1 MKNILYINA
10 GAGSGKTYSL
20 TERFADLIE
29 RGETT
34 PSRVILTTFTERA
47 AAEFRLKAREKLI
60 ERGLHPQV
68 AELDS
73 ALIGTVHSVAMR
85 YIMRYWYLLGL
96 GAGVKPMPLLKDFGL
111 AEDCVA
117 FLEAKNTEEEAK
129 GIAELLG
136 RVDFQRRVA
145 ESQSASKPKI
155 LLVTSAWHMKRA
167 RLMFG
172 KYAPGIEV
180 VCAPAD
186 FEQTMMAENMFSFKA
201 VVPDVM
207 AFQFNCFAFR
217 EWVGIVGYKLFR

>member
-60 ERGLHPQV
+60 ERGLHSQA

-96 GAGVKPMPLLKDFGL
+96 GAGVKPMPEEDTNLYISSTLTGVAT
-111 AEDCVA
+111 AED
-117 FLEAKNTEEEAK
+117 LEVFGQFAETVKLKQPESAKIDYDYWK
-129 GIAELLG
+129 
-136 RVDFQRRVA
+136 
-145 ESQSASKPKI
+145 
-155 LLVTSAWHMKRA
+155 
-167 RLMFG
+167 
-172 KYAPGIEV
+172 
-180 VCAPAD
+180 AD
-186 FEQTMMAENMFSFKA
+186 VRT
-201 VVPDVM
+201 
-207 AFQFNCFAFR
+207 
-217 EWVGIVGYKLFR
+217 

>member
-73 ALIGTVHSVAMR
+73 ALIGTVHSIAMR
-85 YIMRYWYLLGL
+85 YIMRYW
-96 GAGVKPMPLLKDFGL
+96 
-111 AEDCVA
+111 
-117 FLEAKNTEEEAK
+117 
-129 GIAELLG
+129 
-136 RVDFQRRVA
+136 
-145 ESQSASKPKI
+145 
-155 LLVTSAWHMKRA
+155 
-167 RLMFG
+167 
-172 KYAPGIEV
+172 
-180 VCAPAD
+180 
-186 FEQTMMAENMFSFKA
+186 
-201 VVPDVM
+201 
-207 AFQFNCFAFR
+207 
-217 EWVGIVGYKLFR
+217 